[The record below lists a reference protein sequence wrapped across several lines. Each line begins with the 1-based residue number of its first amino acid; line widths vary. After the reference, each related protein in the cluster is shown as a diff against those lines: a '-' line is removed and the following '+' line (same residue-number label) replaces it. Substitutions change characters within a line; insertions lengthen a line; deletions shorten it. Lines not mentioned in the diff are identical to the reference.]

1 MALCT
6 GPPATL
12 RIVVWQRAPADPIGT
27 LHAYPD
33 RADRWLTLGT
43 LSIVVALVLGVFV
56 LITLN
61 WATAIPAIVFLL
73 LGVWALVLYRRVARE
88 A

>member
-1 MALCT
+1 M
-6 GPPATL
+6 
-12 RIVVWQRAPADPIGT
+12 DPIET
-27 LHAYPD
+27 LHPFTN
-33 RADRWLTLGT
+33 RADRWLT